1 MKHLIIVSSVV
12 ILFFTACSEGKSPPT
27 ETPIP
32 KPSTSMPTQHLS
44 TDTPTTEPS
53 ATPRP
58 TVDLELVLTPLFT
71 VEYEVDYIVLKTSD
85 DVQIIAKQF
94 GTGELVVILA
104 HQGTIGAN
112 QRDWET
118 FARMIA
124 ERGYS
129 AVTLDFRGRGLSE
142 GDINAQ
148 NYLIRDMRALI
159 DHLHGEGYDRIVCIG
174 ASMGGSTCLRAAV
187 EYNLEGVVVIG
198 SLMGTGKPT
207 TITADELAALTVPK
221 LFITTEKDGYNVP
234 ETIKYMYD
242 ISQEPKQIRVFPGD
256 AHGTEMFKK
265 SYEEEFTGELLAFL
279 ETNFLIPTY

>member
-1 MKHLIIVSSVV
+1 MKHIIIVSFVV
-12 ILFFTACSEGKSPPT
+12 IFFVAACSEEKSPPT

-32 KPSTSMPTQHLS
+32 KPSTSMPTQHPA

-58 TVDLELVLTPLFT
+58 TVDLELVLTPLIT
-71 VEYEVDYIVLKTSD
+71 VDYEVDYIGLKTSD

-104 HQGTIGAN
+104 HQGTTGAN

-129 AVTLDFRGRGLSE
+129 AVTLDFRGRGQSK
-142 GDINAQ
+142 GDINAT
-148 NYLIRDMRALI
+148 YYIIRDMRALI
-159 DHLHGEGYDRIVCIG
+159 DHLHEEGYDRIVCIG

-187 EYNLEGVVVIG
+187 EYNLEGVMVIG

-207 TITADELAALTVPK
+207 TITADELVALTVPK

-234 ETIKYMYD
+234 ETIKYMYK

-256 AHGTEMFKK
+256 AHGTEMFKQ
-265 SYEEEFTGELLAFL
+265 SYEEEFTAELLAFL
-279 ETNFLIPTY
+279 EAVR